1 LIRRGLAATGGNYR
15 ALLQLFGLE
24 QEEYKRL
31 MNFLA
36 AHECVVDYREFRQM
50 AGNASASAK

>member
-1 LIRRGLAATGGNYR
+1 LAATGGNYR

-24 QEEYKRL
+24 SQDYKRL

-36 AHECVVDYREFRQM
+36 AHECVVDYREFRQ
-50 AGNASASAK
+50 ARPDLPEAAAR

>member
-1 LIRRGLAATGGNYR
+1 LTATGGNYR

-50 AGNASASAK
+50 ANNASAK